1 MSIDLTGKLYRDM
14 SDEYKD
20 AYTRDQFKKERN
32 AQNRMAG
39 DALTGEYGSRITM
52 PKDMVGT
59 ADFID
64 SDGDGVD
71 DRNQK
76 GPGKKFI
83 KTGKYADAPIMNSDK
98 DNIYGYDTSAFGAG
112 SDKDTERLSK
122 IDLKNL
128 RRQGYS
134 KSDIVDYADNIGET
148 GVITDGAAAQKL
160 LDKYRK
166 SLTTPDP
173 IDSVDPIIDEPIEPV
188 EPDNPIIPFDPID
201 DREDPPSIILPP
213 VIGVDPG
220 DFIPSPG
227 VNINQGNSYLQSIIQ
242 DNDIYSQVYGD
253 GNTTTINQDNTAT
266 NYGGNQYNFARIPGY
281 YS

>member
-14 SDEYKD
+14 SDEYKE
-20 AYTRDQFKKERN
+20 AYTRDQFKKERK

-39 DALTGEYGSRITM
+39 DALT
-52 PKDMVGT
+52 
-59 ADFID
+59 
-64 SDGDGVD
+64 SDYFPDG
-71 DRNQK
+71 
-76 GPGKKFI
+76 
-83 KTGKYADAPIMNSDK
+83 APIMDPDE
-98 DNIYGYDTSAFGAG
+98 DNIYGYDTSAYGAG
-112 SDKDTERLSK
+112 SDKGTERFSK
-122 IDLKNL
+122 RDIKNL
-128 RRQGYS
+128 YNQGYS
-134 KSDIVDYADNIGET
+134 KADIVDYADNIGET

-160 LDKYRK
+160 LDKYKK

-201 DREDPPSIILPP
+201 DREDPPSITLPP
-213 VIGVDPG
+213 VIGVDIG

-227 VNINQGNSYLQSIIQ
+227 VNVNQGNSYLQSIIQ

-253 GNTTTINQDNTAT
+253 GNTTTINQDNSAS